1 MLNKEIFTWFPKL
14 RFENL
19 FSSIPS
25 LRLMKGFR
33 LSWVWQDFVEVEKN
47 KSITIWVI
55 PSILKVWQS
64 RQICT
69 KDLQKD
75 ELLNNVEGFLIQ
87 RYLNKTISTY
97 IFGRF
102 SKRQTKRQKLEDF
115 TCFNRNLGS
124 WKLIYKVSKNKYVNQ
139 NFFWVLEIDSG
150 FPSIFLTL
158 VKLRAPYDGIEW
170 TNKIQIS
177 ITVDE
182 GSKVQI

>member
-75 ELLNNVEGFLIQ
+75 ELNFKQCRRVPNSKIFEQDNINIHIWPFLQ
-87 RYLNKTISTY
+87 EANKETKT
-97 IFGRF
+97 GRF
-102 SKRQTKRQKLEDF
+102 YMFQQKSRELKAE
-115 TCFNRNLGS
+115 L
-124 WKLIYKVSKNKYVNQ
+124 
-139 NFFWVLEIDSG
+139 
-150 FPSIFLTL
+150 
-158 VKLRAPYDGIEW
+158 
-170 TNKIQIS
+170 
-177 ITVDE
+177 
-182 GSKVQI
+182 